1 MKRLIFTA
9 LMSLLTLSM
18 MGQDFGRRV
27 SLNDDWRF
35 HLGELKYGGIA
46 NLPTDDWQQITV
58 PHDWSVLQQ
67 ASPEYASCT
76 GFFPGG
82 IGWYRRQVEVPAEE
96 QGNKVY
102 VYFEGVYNNSEVYF
116 NGQPIGKRPYGYVSF
131 MYDVTPY
138 VNWGESNSLAVKVD
152 HSEDAD
158 SRWYT
163 GSGIYRDVWMVY
175 ANPVHID
182 LWGVAWSAEV
192 ENGKAVVNVAT
203 EVKND
208 SGAKA
213 SVKVKEELLDAE
225 GRVIATATRSASV
238 EAGTTGVVKS
248 ALSVAS
254 PSMWDL
260 ESPYLYTLNTSVMQG
275 NEMIDSSSCKVG
287 IRTIEFDPDKGF
299 SLNGRNIKMKGVCVH
314 HDSGA
319 LGAAA
324 YKSVWRY
331 RLENLKKIGCN
342 AIRTSH
348 NPMATSF
355 YELCDEMGFLVMDE
369 AFDEWEY
376 PKNKWIE
383 GWNVGEP
390 GHQGYAK
397 YFAEWN
403 VRDVHSMVKRDRK
416 HTSIVMWSIGNEV
429 DYPNDPYSHPILD
442 HEGIGQQHEAGYKP
456 ERLNANRI
464 GVIGKVLAAEVRSLD
479 TSRPVT
485 AALAGAVMSNQ
496 TELPGALDVV
506 GYNYTENRYDMDHKT
521 YPQRVLYG
529 SENRH
534 DIESWYAV
542 KDNEHIFGQ
551 FIWTGIDYLGESR
564 GWPVRGFSSGL
575 LDMAGNIKPSGYFR
589 RALWAESP
597 VAYLGAYRIPALGAA
612 ARMLS
617 TGAPQVWNYDE
628 GAPVRVVC
636 YTNCDAAE
644 LMLNGKLVG
653 ERKEYDPKTGI
664 IYWDV
669 NYQPGTLSVVA
680 YNDGAKAAEDAIKTT
695 GVAVKMAAE
704 VLDNVDGGEERIV
717 VVNMLDEQGNRVML
731 ADNEISCRVNGGALM
746 GMENGADDATVSYID
761 AKHRCKD
768 GTMLIFVR
776 KTADESALTLSS
788 PMMQSVE
795 VKF

>member
-1 MKRLIFTA
+1 MKKF
-9 LMSLLTLSM
+9 LLTILLAVAALSVS
-18 MGQDFGRRV
+18 GQDFGRRV
-27 SLNDDWRF
+27 ALNDDWRF
-35 HLGELKYGGIA
+35 NLGDLKYGGIA
-46 NLPTDDWQQITV
+46 NLPTDGWQEVTV

-67 ASPEYASCT
+67 ASPLYASCT

-82 IGWYRRQVEVPAEE
+82 IGWYRRQVDIPATE

-116 NGQPIGKRPYGYVSF
+116 NGQLIGKRPYGYVSF
-131 MYDVTPY
+131 MYDLTPY
-138 VNWGESNSLAVKVD
+138 VKWGESNSLAVKVD

-163 GSGIYRDVWMVY
+163 GSGIYRDVWLVY

-182 LWGVAWSAEV
+182 LWGVAYSATV
-192 ENGKAVVNVAT
+192 TGDKAVVKVNT
-203 EVKND
+203 EIKND
-208 SGAKA
+208 SAQKA
-213 SVKVKEELLDAE
+213 TVKVKEELLDAE
-225 GRVIATATRSASV
+225 GKVVATAVRNASV
-238 EAGTTGVVKS
+238 AAGETGVVEL
-248 ALSVAS
+248 ALNLNS
-254 PSMWDL
+254 PNLWDL
-260 ESPYLYTLNTSVMQG
+260 ENPYLYTLNTTVMQG
-275 NEMIDSSSCKVG
+275 SKQIDESSCKVG
-287 IRTIEFDPDKGF
+287 IRTLDFDPDKGF
-299 SLNGRNIKMKGVCVH
+299 SLNGKNIKMKGVCVH

-331 RLENLKKIGCN
+331 RLENLKKLGCN
-342 AIRTSH
+342 ALRTSH
-348 NPMATSF
+348 NPQATSF

-403 VRDVHSMVKRDRK
+403 VRDVHAMVKRDRK
-416 HTSIVMWSIGNEV
+416 HASVVMWSIGNEV
-429 DYPNDPYSHPILD
+429 DYPNDPYSHPVLD
-442 HEGIGQQHEAGYKP
+442 REGIGQQHVAGYKP
-456 ERLNANRI
+456 ERPNANRL
-464 GVIGKVLAAEVRSLD
+464 GAIGKVLAAQVRDLD
-479 TSRPVT
+479 MSRPVT
-485 AALAGAVMSNQ
+485 AALAGAVMSNE

-542 KDNEHIFGQ
+542 KDNEFIFGQ

-597 VAYLGAYRIPALGAA
+597 VAYVGTYQIPALGAS

-617 TGAPQVWNYDE
+617 TGAPHVWNYDN
-628 GAPVRVVC
+628 GTPIRVVC
-636 YTNCDAAE
+636 YTNCEAAE
-644 LMLNGKLVG
+644 LMLNGKRVG
-653 ERKEYDPKTGI
+653 ERKQYDPKTGI
-664 IYWDV
+664 IYWDI

-680 YNDGAKAAEDAIKTT
+680 YNGNEKAAEDSVKTT
-695 GVAVKMAAE
+695 GVAVKMQAE
-704 VLDNVDGGEERIV
+704 VLDNVDGGAERIV
-717 VVNMLDEQGNRVML
+717 VVTMLDEAGNRVML
-731 ADNEISCRVNGGALM
+731 ADNEVSCVAEGGVVL
-746 GMENGADDATVSYID
+746 GMENGSDDATVSYTD

-768 GTMLIFVR
+768 GTMLVFVR
-776 KTADESALTLSS
+776 KTAEQGALTLKS
-788 PMMQSVE
+788 PMIPSVKVE
-795 VKF
+795 L